1 MTDLPAPSSA
11 LHPDRS
17 EAGGTGGGAQKDM
30 AGDLGARRR
39 SQGTIGVATGA
50 VTSTNLPAQ
59 ISPKAAESHRREEE
73 VEKQPSAA
81 LLKSIQGNWCPQWP
95 PPIIPTAQVS
105 D

>member
-1 MTDLPAPSSA
+1 MIDLPAPSST

-50 VTSTNLPAQ
+50 VAGTNLP
-59 ISPKAAESHRREEE
+59 
-73 VEKQPSAA
+73 V
-81 LLKSIQGNWCPQWP
+81 
-95 PPIIPTAQVS
+95 
-105 D
+105 